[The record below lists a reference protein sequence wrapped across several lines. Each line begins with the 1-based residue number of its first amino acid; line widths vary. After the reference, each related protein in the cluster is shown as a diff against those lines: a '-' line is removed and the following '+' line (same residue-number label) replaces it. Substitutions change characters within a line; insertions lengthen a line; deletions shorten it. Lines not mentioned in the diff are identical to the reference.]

1 MGSVCS
7 SSSGQPPARAQIS
20 QSTELLHRAACGLIF
35 PAENRTL
42 LPTLSY
48 TFSASSIPFPSAA
61 AGFAWAQTLLLRT
74 EIGGSESVAPS
85 QKKKKKKSL
94 Y

>member
-7 SSSGQPPARAQIS
+7 SSSGQAPAKAQIL
-20 QSTELLHRAACGLIF
+20 QSTKLLHRAACGLIF

-48 TFSASSIPFPSAA
+48 AFSASYIPFPSAA
-61 AGFAWAQTLLLRT
+61 AGFVWAQTLLL
-74 EIGGSESVAPS
+74 
-85 QKKKKKKSL
+85 
-94 Y
+94 